1 MYCESLFTSSI
12 DFPAKNVYRNVY
24 IYILKKKKKDLK
36 GFYQRMQ
43 NIHPG
48 ENIQMD
54 LNVSG
59 FFASRN
65 IHLTNFS

>member
-1 MYCESLFTSSI
+1 MKAFSHQASI
-12 DFPAKNVYRNVY
+12 FLPKMCTEMY
-24 IYILKKKKKDLK
+24 IYIYIKKKKKDLK